1 MDIESMRREITKAY
15 PGEKWAK
22 RVRNMSAEQVTAV
35 YLSFQ
40 EKKKRK

>member
-1 MDIESMRREITKAY
+1 MDIEAMRREIAKAY
-15 PGEKWAK
+15 PGDKWAK

-40 EKKKRK
+40 EKKRK